1 MSKEPN
7 TLVSEEMPS
16 TDGSGVQTEKVSA
29 KAQTESSLFQPTQDT
44 RLHW

>member
-29 KAQTESSLFQPTQDT
+29 KRRQKAPFFQPTQDT
-44 RLHW
+44 RLHS